1 MFGVVVFLILC
12 FSAEDLPCMCC
23 SIAVPSDR
31 QNIIPLVSYFE
42 SQRYL
47 RRGYIGLN
55 LSFIQSIV

>member
-1 MFGVVVFLILC
+1 
-12 FSAEDLPCMCC
+12 MCC

-47 RRGYIGLN
+47 RGGYVGLN